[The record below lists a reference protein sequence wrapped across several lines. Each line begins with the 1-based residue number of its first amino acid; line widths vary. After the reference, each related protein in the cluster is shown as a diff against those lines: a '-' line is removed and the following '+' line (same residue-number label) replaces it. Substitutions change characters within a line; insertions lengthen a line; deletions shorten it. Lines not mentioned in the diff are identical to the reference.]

1 MTLRER
7 ILAVYAGRRPDRV
20 PFMLDLSHWFYH
32 KNRLPWDLSRSYDQ
46 PEYEL
51 IDYHRRNGVG
61 FYLPN
66 LGSFYGA
73 QYAAGYSASVKKH
86 DRQGETAITWSLHTP
101 RGSISRT
108 RIWHEISYSWAIAEW
123 SLRTES
129 DLQILGDALS
139 QRSFQPLWE
148 RYENWR
154 TAVGDE
160 GVVYVSPGYSAMGQL
175 LNYWMGVEGV
185 IFAIADWPETMRR
198 VVDQINTSQLQL
210 IDLLAESPA
219 EIIMMGDNFS
229 SDIQPPQFFARWS
242 ADYYREAIRRLHAA
256 GKKVAIHIDGRL
268 RGALKM
274 FAELGAD
281 CADAVTPT
289 PMGDLTP
296 PECAAEAGPDLIL
309 SGGVSP
315 DLWLPATPESRFV
328 AAVRA
333 WLALRREHPR
343 LIANAG
349 DQVPPGADEKRIGLM
364 RDVVETEGRF

>member
-1 MTLRER
+1 
-7 ILAVYAGRRPDRV
+7 
-20 PFMLDLSHWFYH
+20 MLDLSHWFYH
-32 KNRLPWDLSRSYDQ
+32 KHRLPWDLSKSYDQ
-46 PEYEL
+46 PEFEL
-51 IDYHRRNGVG
+51 IDYHQKNGIG

-66 LGSFYGA
+66 LGSFYSA
-73 QYAAGYSASVKKH
+73 QFAEGYASSLKKH
-86 DRQGETAITWSLHTP
+86 DLKGETAITWTLHSPT
-101 RGSISRT
+101 GSISRT
-108 RIWHEISYSWAIAEW
+108 RIWHEISYSWAIADW
-123 SLRTES
+123 SIHNEHDLR
-129 DLQILGDALS
+129 ILGEVMS
-139 QRSFQPLWE
+139 RRSFQPLWE

-154 TAVGDE
+154 TAVGDL

-185 IFAIADWPETMRR
+185 IYAAADWPDTLRR
-198 VVDQINTSQLQL
+198 VVDQINENQLKL
-210 IDLLAESPA
+210 IDLLATSPA
-219 EIIMMGDNFS
+219 EIILMGDNFS
-229 SDIQPPQFFARWS
+229 SDIQPPHFFAQWS

-268 RGALKM
+268 KGLLKM

-296 PECAAEAGPDLIL
+296 AECRDEAGPNLIL

-315 DLWLPATPESRFV
+315 NLWLPETPEKRFIE
-328 AAVRA
+328 AVRD
-333 WLALRREHPR
+333 WLDVRREHPR

-364 RDVVETEGRF
+364 RDIVEAEGRF